1 MPVVRARDNA
11 QRFLI
16 ESCDVRGQIVQL
28 DDTWREVLARVDYP
42 PHVRTLLG
50 EAFVAAV
57 LLAGTIK
64 FEGRMTFQI
73 RGEGPVRLLVV
84 QVTADRRVRGLARW
98 AEDASEAVNEGDKTA
113 DAASD
118 ASANANANAETKTK
132 TKTKTN
138 TNTNTKTNTSTK
150 TSTSTST
157 STNTNTNTN
166 TNSDTDTAT
175 DTDTDT
181 DTGTGTGTDT
191 ATDTDTD
198 TGTDTGTSTS
208 TNATPA
214 AGGLAGLFGPD
225 ARLVITI
232 EARKDAEPYQG
243 IVALHGDTL
252 SEALAD
258 YFRDSEQ
265 LQTRLFLAVSEDVAA
280 GMLLQ
285 KLPAD
290 ECREEDGDGW
300 QRATVLAET
309 ASAAELCERPVESL
323 LHSLFHEERVR
334 LFDESDVQFACSCSR
349 ERTSAMLEGLG
360 ESEVQQI
367 IEERGSV
374 EVTCEFCD
382 AAYRYDAVDVAALFH
397 GTATPDNEQRH

>member
-138 TNTNTKTNTSTK
+138 T
-150 TSTSTST
+150 STSRPPG
-157 STNTNTNTN
+157 
-166 TNSDTDTAT
+166 NS
-175 DTDTDT
+175 
-181 DTGTGTGTDT
+181 
-191 ATDTDTD
+191 
-198 TGTDTGTSTS
+198 
-208 TNATPA
+208 
-214 AGGLAGLFGPD
+214 
-225 ARLVITI
+225 
-232 EARKDAEPYQG
+232 
-243 IVALHGDTL
+243 
-252 SEALAD
+252 
-258 YFRDSEQ
+258 
-265 LQTRLFLAVSEDVAA
+265 
-280 GMLLQ
+280 
-285 KLPAD
+285 
-290 ECREEDGDGW
+290 
-300 QRATVLAET
+300 
-309 ASAAELCERPVESL
+309 
-323 LHSLFHEERVR
+323 
-334 LFDESDVQFACSCSR
+334 
-349 ERTSAMLEGLG
+349 RTSAGG
-360 ESEVQQI
+360 IWPRDPRPQTAVVKRAESD
-367 IEERGSV
+367 S
-374 EVTCEFCD
+374 TCYLTMSCQSSCSSQKSSS
-382 AAYRYDAVDVAALFH
+382 LSS
-397 GTATPDNEQRH
+397 ATFF